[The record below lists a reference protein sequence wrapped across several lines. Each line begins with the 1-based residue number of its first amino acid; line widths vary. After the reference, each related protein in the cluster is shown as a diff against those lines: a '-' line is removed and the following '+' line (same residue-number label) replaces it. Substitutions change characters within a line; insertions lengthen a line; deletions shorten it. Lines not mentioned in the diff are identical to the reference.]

1 MKVLQINATCGV
13 GSTGKI
19 CAEISRL
26 LTARGIENRVL
37 YASGTSDLSTGIR
50 YANDRYIK
58 LQALRARLSGRY
70 GFHAHLATRRLLA
83 ELERFAPDV
92 VHLHNLHNHNCNIE
106 ALLAYLKKRQIRV
119 IWTFHDCWAFTA
131 YCPYF
136 DMVACTQ
143 WKTACTRCPQRR
155 RFSWFFDRSRELYRR
170 KREAMTGLDLTVV
183 TPSEWLAELVR
194 QSFLQAYP
202 VRVIHNGI
210 DLAVFRPMQGHV
222 RERYGIRKDCFLLL
236 GVAFGWEARKGLD
249 VFLSLARRLEPEHYQ
264 IVLVGTDDAVDAQL
278 PDGVISIHRT
288 QDQRELAELYSA
300 ADLLVDPTREENY
313 PTVHMEAI
321 ACGTPVLTFRTGGCA
336 EMLTEATGAVV
347 ERNDVDA
354 MEREIRRICAER
366 PFTKEA
372 CIESAKRFAGDL
384 CFLKY
389 VELYGEIDGEQ
400 KSI

>member
-1 MKVLQINATCGV
+1 MRVIQINATCGV

-37 YASGTSDLSTGIR
+37 YASGHSDLSAGIR
-50 YANDRYIK
+50 YTNDRYIK

-70 GFHAHLATRRLLA
+70 GFHAEGATRRLLA

-92 VHLHNLHNHNCNIE
+92 VHLHNLHSHNCNLE

-136 DMVACTQ
+136 DMVACAQ
-143 WKTACTRCPQRR
+143 WKTGCTHCPQRR
-155 RFSWFFDRSRELYRR
+155 RFSWLFDRSRELYRR
-170 KREAMTGLDLTVV
+170 KREALTGLDLTVV
-183 TPSEWLAELVR
+183 TPSVWLADLVR
-194 QSFLQAYP
+194 QSFLRTYP

-210 DLAVFRPMQGHV
+210 DLSVFRPTHSDF
-222 RERYGIRKDCFLLL
+222 RERYGLSGECFLLL
-236 GVAFGWEARKGLD
+236 GVAFGWERRKGLD
-249 VFLSLARRLEPEHYQ
+249 VFLSLAQRLEPEHYR

-278 PDGVISIHRT
+278 PDSVISIHRT
-288 QDQRELAELYSA
+288 QDQRELAALYSA

-336 EMLTEATGAVV
+336 EMLTLETGAVV
-347 ERNDVDA
+347 ECNDVDA

-366 PFTKEA
+366 PYTQEV
-372 CIESAKRFAGDL
+372 CTESAKCFAGDI

-389 VELYGEIDGEQ
+389 VELYGEIDGKQ